1 MVIPTR
7 PGKRERK
14 GYVSRKDRGHNRINV
29 RQRLKYRLHITII
42 YLSYSHKLLSCSHCI
57 TSYSPI
63 IGIGLAVAEALARE
77 GANILLNG
85 SSVVS
90 ESLLHDIG
98 SIGVRVE
105 YFRADMSVPSQIED
119 MMNFAANKFGSI
131 DILVNNAGDLL

>member
-1 MVIPTR
+1 MLSLYNVI
-7 PGKRERK
+7 
-14 GYVSRKDRGHNRINV
+14 
-29 RQRLKYRLHITII
+29 
-42 YLSYSHKLLSCSHCI
+42 LSYL
-57 TSYSPI
+57 P
-63 IGIGLAVAEALARE
+63 GIGLAVAEALARE
-77 GANILLNG
+77 GANIILNG

-90 ESLLHDIG
+90 ESLLHDIA